1 MKKKALRQDFFM
13 EIRKSLGRFISI
25 LFIVALGVAFF
36 SGIRSSQ
43 PDMLLTGDSYVD
55 QLNLMDIKVISTLGL
70 TEDDLEAIQQ
80 LEGVAHAEGG
90 YSVDGIFKEENNQN
104 VIHVMS
110 ELPTMNET
118 EVTEGRLPKEK
129 NECLVDDE
137 SGYKIGDVIKL
148 ESGDDTDLE
157 DTLAVTEFEVVG
169 TGSSPCYI
177 SFSRGSSQIGKGSVK
192 AFMVVPDESFS
203 MDVYTEVYVEV
214 EGAKKLPAFS
224 KKYDEKI
231 EAMIDKLEDLTADR
245 GDIRIDEIKEEA
257 YGKIDEAEAELNAQ
271 EEDAYAQLEDAKAQI
286 QDGREELNQARG
298 EVSSGAQQI
307 TDAKAEI
314 SKKKTELEDAKAQYN
329 SGIEQLEAGEQEY
342 KDGLAQYEEGYA
354 QYETAK
360 TEFDGQVQQYE
371 AGKQQL
377 EEAKTGLT
385 MLRAGK
391 QQEYDAIKE
400 SQDPEDIEKAQ
411 ILLQEIAGI
420 DVQLETLAEQE
431 TILNE
436 QGVEIEAGKAAFEE
450 TRLTLEASKQQ
461 LDEAAVEI
469 EENKAQLEIARQ
481 QIADGESQLNTAE
494 GQIEQ
499 SGKDLEYA
507 KGEIAANESK
517 LDEADAEYEASKKE
531 AEDGF
536 NDGRAEIEKS
546 RQDVEELEAPEWYLM
561 DRNDLPEFSGYKE
574 NADRM
579 KAIGQVFP
587 VLFFLVAA
595 LISLTSMTRMVEEQ
609 RTQIG
614 TLKALGYDKFS
625 IASKYLGYALLA
637 CVTGGIIG
645 ILVGEKVIPYII
657 IYAYGIMYH
666 HIDEI
671 LIPYN
676 AYYAIMAMG
685 TAVLCTL
692 AATFISCYKEL
703 ASEPAVLMRPPA
715 PKKGKR
721 VFMERITVV
730 WKHLSFIWKSTIR
743 NLFRYKK
750 RFFMTIFGIGG
761 CMALILVGFG
771 LKDSIFEIADV
782 QYKEIQVYD
791 GMVFVDD
798 KDEEA
803 IEALNTY
810 MEDEKDIE
818 DFINVRMNTVTL
830 TNGKKDWE
838 VTEVVPENEKKME
851 DFVKFRDR
859 LSQEKYSLDDN
870 GVILNEKSAKVLGVE
885 VGDEFKIKD
894 GHKEVPVKV
903 SSICENYMGH
913 FMYMTTELYEEI
925 YGKEFK
931 ENSTYI
937 KVKGDSK
944 AALEKEGEKL
954 ISKDGVLGINYL
966 HDIEKQLNEMLK
978 SLNLVIMVLIVSAG
992 MLAFVVLYNLN
1003 NINITERRRELATL
1017 KVLGFYDMEVGK
1029 YVYRENIVLTFLGSM
1044 AGVVLGIV
1052 LHRFIIQT
1060 VEIDTVMF
1068 GRVIDFSS
1076 YVISI
1081 AFTFGFSLFV
1091 NWVMYFK
1098 LKKINMV
1105 ESLKSVE

>member
-1 MKKKALRQDFFM
+1 MKKKALRKDFFM

-43 PDMLLTGDSYVD
+43 PDMLLTGDSYFD
-55 QLNLMDIKVISTLGL
+55 ERNLMDLKVVSTLGL

-80 LEGVAHAEGG
+80 LDGVERAEGG
-90 YSVDGIFKEENNQN
+90 YSVDGIFKEEKNQN

-110 ELPTMNET
+110 ELPSMNET
-118 EVTEGRLPKEK
+118 ELTKGRFPEK
-129 NECLVDDE
+129 KDECLVDDE
-137 SGYKIGDVIKL
+137 SGYKVGDIIKL
-148 ESGDDTDLE
+148 ESGDETDLK
-157 DTLAVTEFEVVG
+157 DTLAVTEFKVVG

-177 SFSRGSSQIGKGSVK
+177 SFSRGSSQIGKGSVMG
-192 AFMVVPDESFS
+192 FMVVPKESFS
-203 MDVYTEVYVEV
+203 MDVYTEVYVKVDGTE
-214 EGAKKLPAFS
+214 EISSFS
-224 KKYDEKI
+224 KAYDDKI
-231 EAMIDKLEDLTADR
+231 EDMTDKLENLTQDR
-245 GDIRIDEIKEEA
+245 GQIRIDEIKAEA
-257 YGKIDEAEAELNAQ
+257 YGKIDDAEEELNEKEAEAFS
-271 EEDAYAQLEDAKAQI
+271 QLEDAKVQI
-286 QDGREELNQARG
+286 QDAREELNQARG
-298 EVSSGAQQI
+298 QVSSGAQKI
-307 TDAKAEI
+307 TDAKSEI
-314 SKKKTELEDAKAQYN
+314 EKKKAELEDAKVQYQ
-329 SGIEQLEAGEQEY
+329 SGKEQLEAGELEY
-342 KDGLAQYEEGYA
+342 QNGLAQYEEGYA
-354 QYETAK
+354 QYEASK
-360 TEFDGQVQQYE
+360 AEFDEQVEQYE
-371 AGKQQL
+371 TGKQQL
-377 EEAKTGLT
+377 EEAKNGLNQQKS
-385 MLRAGK
+385 AK
-391 QQEYDAIKE
+391 QQEYDAIKD
-400 SQDPEDIEKAQ
+400 SQDPEDLEKAQ
-411 ILLQEIAGI
+411 LLLQEIAGI
-420 DVQLETLAEQE
+420 DMQLGVLAEQE
-431 TILNE
+431 TTLNE
-436 QGVEIEAGKAAFEE
+436 QGAQIEAGKITFEE
-450 TRLTLEASKQQ
+450 TRLTLEATKAQ
-461 LDEAAVEI
+461 LDEAE
-469 EENKAQLEIARQ
+469 AQLESSSAWLGEAEQ
-481 QIADGESQLNTAE
+481 QILDGESKLQAAQ
-494 GQIEQ
+494 GQVEQ
-499 SGKDLEYA
+499 SGKDLENA

-517 LDEADAEYEASKKE
+517 LAEADAEYEANRKE
-531 AEDGF
+531 AEDGI
-536 NDGRAEIEKS
+536 NDGRAEIEES

-614 TLKALGYDKFS
+614 TLKALGYDKFD

-645 ILVGEKVIPYII
+645 ILIGEKVIPYII

-666 HIDEI
+666 HINDI
-671 LIPYN
+671 IIPYN
-676 AYYAIMAMG
+676 AYYAVMAMG
-685 TAVLCTL
+685 TAVICTL
-692 AATFISCYKEL
+692 AATFISCYREL

-721 VFMERITVV
+721 VFMERITIV
-730 WKHLSFIWKSTIR
+730 WKHMSFIWKSTIR

-791 GMVFVDD
+791 GMVFVDE
-798 KDEEA
+798 KDEESVKN
-803 IEALNTY
+803 LNAY
-810 MEDEKDIE
+810 MENEKEIE

-830 TNGKKDWE
+830 TNGKKNWE
-838 VTEVVPENEKKME
+838 VTEVVPENEKKMD
-851 DFVKFRDR
+851 DFVKFHDR
-859 LSQEKYSLDDN
+859 ISKEKYALDDK
-870 GVILNEKSAKVLGVE
+870 GVILNEKSAKVLGLK

-894 GHKEVPVKV
+894 GNKEIPVIV
-903 SSICENYMGH
+903 SAICENYMGH
-913 FMYMTTELYEEI
+913 FLYMTTDLYEEI

-931 ENSTYI
+931 ENATYI

-944 AALEKEGEKL
+944 AALEKEGERL
-954 ISKDGVLGINYL
+954 IAQDGVLGINYL

-1044 AGVVLGIV
+1044 AGVILGII

-1076 YVISI
+1076 YVISV